1 LKTDLTDVAFG
12 EKPENRNT
20 EKKNWY
26 FNEISIQM
34 TLL

>member
-12 EKPENRNT
+12 ENRNT
-20 EKKNWY
+20 EKKIGISS
-26 FNEISIQM
+26 EISIQM